1 MKISRKTA
9 PLIDVC
15 PLSAGADDLQSAAD
29 MAREWGETP
38 FDEARARAHFA
49 ARKKGQT
56 ALLALRDGEPAGL
69 LFAEPCGLWTD
80 PRLFAFAPMVWT
92 RGVCANGAQVPSS
105 ARESAALALTR
116 AFLERAKEDGISSA
130 RLVFRTGMIPN
141 PPALAAMGLS
151 PHSRIF
157 IRRASLPG
165 DPVSGRIRW
174 FSTEGRSARGQEMN
188 LPVEKMFPELF
199 ADLREAPPEA
209 RRLESA
215 DFERALEIVC
225 ASRRARGLPFSEN
238 GFRRLF
244 RDAIARRDCCALA
257 TTDEKAEDGRLSGVV
272 IGATTAHPFADG
284 RVSRA
289 ELMEWRTDG
298 AKAARRALWGLWRG
312 FMFWSARGLCRAMLV
327 APPEGKFGDEFVR
340 KNRLTPFGACWA
352 AELGRSG
359 EDGNEE
365 G

>member
-9 PLIDVC
+9 PLIDVR

-38 FDEARARAHFA
+38 FDEARARAHFS

-80 PRLFAFAPMVWT
+80 PLPFAFAPMVWT

-116 AFLERAKEDGISSA
+116 EFLERAKEDGMPSA
-130 RLVFRTGMIPN
+130 RLLFRAGMIPN

-174 FSTEGRSARGQEMN
+174 FSTEERSARGQEMN
-188 LPVEKMFPELF
+188 LPFEKCFRNCLRTRGRRRRRRGAWSRRILSARWRLF
-199 ADLREAPPEA
+199 A
-209 RRLESA
+209 RRGG
-215 DFERALEIVC
+215 
-225 ASRRARGLPFSEN
+225 RGACP
-238 GFRRLF
+238 FRRTVF
-244 RDAIARRDCCALA
+244 GGCF
-257 TTDEKAEDGRLSGVV
+257 GMRLR
-272 IGATTAHPFADG
+272 GATVA
-284 RVSRA
+284 R
-289 ELMEWRTDG
+289 WR
-298 AKAARRALWGLWRG
+298 RRTKRRRTGGCPAW
-312 FMFWSARGLCRAMLV
+312 
-327 APPEGKFGDEFVR
+327 
-340 KNRLTPFGACWA
+340 
-352 AELGRSG
+352 
-359 EDGNEE
+359 
-365 G
+365 

>member
-1 MKISRKTA
+1 MKIPRKTA
-9 PLIDVC
+9 PLIDVR

-49 ARKKGQT
+49 AARKKGQT
-56 ALLALRDGEPAGL
+56 ALLALRDGEPTGL
-69 LFAEPCGLWTD
+69 LFAEPHGLWTD
-80 PRLFAFAPMVWT
+80 SLSFAFAPMVWT
-92 RGVCANGAQVPSS
+92 RGVGANGAQVPSS

-116 AFLERAKEDGISSA
+116 EFLERAKTDGMPSA

-165 DPVSGRIRW
+165 DPVSGRVRW

-215 DFERALEIVC
+215 DFERALEVVC
-225 ASRRARGLPFSEN
+225 ASRRARGLPFSED
-238 GFRRLF
+238 GFRLLF
-244 RDAIARRDCCALA
+244 RDAISRRDCCALA
-257 TTDEKAEDGRLSGVV
+257 TMDEKAEDGRLSGVV

-289 ELMEWRTDG
+289 ELLEWRADG

-312 FMFWSARGLCRAMLV
+312 FMFWSARGSCRAMLV

-340 KNRLTPFGACWA
+340 KNRLTPFGVCWA
-352 AELGRSG
+352 AELGGNG
-359 EDGNEE
+359 EG
-365 G
+365 